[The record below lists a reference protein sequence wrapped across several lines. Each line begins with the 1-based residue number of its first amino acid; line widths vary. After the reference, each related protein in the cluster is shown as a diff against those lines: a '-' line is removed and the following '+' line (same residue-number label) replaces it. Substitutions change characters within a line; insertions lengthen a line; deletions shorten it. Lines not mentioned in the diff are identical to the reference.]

1 MDARKKKW
9 AEIRKDATFYA
20 QQSGR
25 LLVPSMKVGRKR
37 KHPMDRGKSSK
48 KVQGPANFLDQEEM
62 VQKMPEPPRHGIG
75 KRLMI
80 SQGPIT
86 NTLAPLLVRS
96 KGFTVDIACLLVQD
110 VDLDECT
117 EHETNAF
124 GDSSL
129 FHLMKVSLVSRCVF
143 YSFRFVDF

>member
-1 MDARKKKW
+1 
-9 AEIRKDATFYA
+9 
-20 QQSGR
+20 
-25 LLVPSMKVGRKR
+25 
-37 KHPMDRGKSSK
+37 MDRGKSSK
-48 KVQGPANFLDQEEM
+48 KVQGLANCLDQEEM
-62 VQKMPEPPRHGIG
+62 IQKMLEPPRHGVG

-117 EHETNAF
+117 EHKTNAF
-124 GDSSL
+124 GDSGL
-129 FHLMKVSLVSRCVF
+129 FHLVRVSLVSRCVF